1 MVEARQVRVLIVD
14 DNRDAADLLSDF
26 FLLHGYMTEI
36 EYDGFA
42 GLSAVLAFAPN
53 VVFLDLGMPELDGFE
68 TARQIRRLTSIQ
80 QPRLVAFSAW
90 GDEYT
95 RAKTKEAGF
104 DAHVVKPSDLNI
116 LLAEIERR

>member
-1 MVEARQVRVLIVD
+1 MPEARQIRVLIID
-14 DNRDAADLLSDF
+14 DNQDAADLLAEF
-26 FLLHGYMTEI
+26 FLLHGYMTQI

-53 VVFLDLGMPELDGFE
+53 VVILDLGMPSLDGFE
-68 TARQIRRLTSIQ
+68 TARQIRALKSIR

-90 GDEYT
+90 GDNNT
-95 RAKTKEAGF
+95 RAKAKEVGF

-116 LLAEIERR
+116 LLAEIDRS

>member
-1 MVEARQVRVLIVD
+1 MAEARQVRVLIVD

-26 FLLHGYMTEI
+26 FLLHGYMTQI

-42 GLSAVLAFAPN
+42 GLSAVLAFAPD

-68 TARQIRRLTSIQ
+68 TARQIRRLASIQ
-80 QPRLVAFSAW
+80 QPKLVAFSAW
-90 GDEYT
+90 GDQH
-95 RAKTKEAGF
+95 TKEMAKQAGF

-116 LLAEIERR
+116 LLAEIESR